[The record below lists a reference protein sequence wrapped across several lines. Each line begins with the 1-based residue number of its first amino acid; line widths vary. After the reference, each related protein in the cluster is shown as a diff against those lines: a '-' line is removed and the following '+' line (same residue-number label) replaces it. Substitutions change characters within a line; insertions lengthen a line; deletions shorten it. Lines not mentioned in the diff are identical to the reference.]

1 MGQGG
6 SLRCYVCIRSAT
18 GFTSSRNVREE
29 MIHLLS
35 SGRGIAEHLAL
46 LFTTSA
52 ASLWSIV
59 STGIQVSVLLIYK
72 SNFYCASLIVTSN
85 PVHCQSLIV
94 YVCFRL
100 NSELVPLKLIGCAR
114 LRLNAMSIVGFLVI
128 SDIVSAPSPSPRI
141 FCLHTILHRPIS

>member
-1 MGQGG
+1 MHQI
-6 SLRCYVCIRSAT
+6 CY
-18 GFTSSRNVREE
+18 GFHVIKKCEGRNDPFTVFRTRYSRAPRIIIYDFCCQL
-29 MIHLLS
+29 M
-35 SGRGIAEHLAL
+35 
-46 LFTTSA
+46 
-52 ASLWSIV
+52 SIV